1 MKQLKKDLKNGMS
14 KDEAFANLINRNG
27 DQRQG
32 SRILA
37 LYPEPQYA
45 QKYNTANKI
54 LIIIY
59 SLLSLFAILGLL
71 INYIHLS
78 FAILLFLFTIGALL
92 PAVVIYL
99 LYKKNAAAYIFLA
112 FLLIKGMIDVFRQKD
127 QSIILVSIII
137 NLILLIFV
145 VILKYKLFPYQNF
158 FNTKKDANGIYVY
171 KYS

>member
-14 KDEAFANLINRNG
+14 KDEAFTNLINRNG
-27 DQRQG
+27 DQKQG

-45 QKYNTANKI
+45 QKCNTANKI

-78 FAILLFLFTIGALL
+78 FALLLFLFAIGVLL

-158 FNTKKDANGIYVY
+158 FNTKKDANGIYIY